1 MSFVDEAVKKTLDE
15 MYGMDEEDVDAFA
28 EEFARV
34 CPGATADEFVGS
46 VAAWVEDG
54 TSHLYDRYLVSGAQ
68 IAEAYLMG
76 FGDGSEGEPA
86 DLEEAIGYVAPRL
99 AGASDALLDEVDER
113 VCDLG
118 RADAGGD
125 RLHDAYL
132 KGWLDALEWVRGE
145 AGR

>member
-1 MSFVDEAVKKTLDE
+1 MSFVDEAVKKT
-15 MYGMDEEDVDAFA
+15 
-28 EEFARV
+28 
-34 CPGATADEFVGS
+34 
-46 VAAWVEDG
+46 
-54 TSHLYDRYLVSGAQ
+54 
-68 IAEAYLMG
+68 
-76 FGDGSEGEPA
+76 
-86 DLEEAIGYVAPRL
+86 
-99 AGASDALLDEVDER
+99 LDEVDER